1 MSRSEI
7 KVTKQFAQDFIL
19 VAKHYML
26 EELGE
31 IEEAKKA
38 ARNDMANAEISYRA
52 MADEIR
58 A

>member
-1 MSRSEI
+1 MSLS
-7 KVTKQFAQDFIL
+7 KSKASKQFVSDFEI
-19 VAKHYML
+19 VSAHYML

-38 ARNDMANAEISYRA
+38 ARNDMENAEISYRA